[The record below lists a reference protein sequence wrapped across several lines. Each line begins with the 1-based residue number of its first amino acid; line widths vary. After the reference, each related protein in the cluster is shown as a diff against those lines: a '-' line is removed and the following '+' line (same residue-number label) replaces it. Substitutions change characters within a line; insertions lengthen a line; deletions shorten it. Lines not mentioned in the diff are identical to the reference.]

1 MSNLSALGR
10 SKIAKA
16 RFQGAAQPATL
27 YFALAKINKGVYAA
41 GVTYA
46 VGDYVIPTAWA
57 GHVYKVTAITTGVA
71 GAEPAWPVVAGG
83 QVVAGGVTLT
93 EQTTAMLAGTFA
105 EADFTGYARGS
116 LACTGANFSE
126 DGSGNVANLA
136 AITFGAGNTGAS
148 GQTVAVVLEM
158 DAAAAGNV
166 LSVEPMTNPQ
176 VANVGASAVTTAV
189 GAFTFSQT

>member
-1 MSNLSALGR
+1 MSNLTALGR

-27 YFALAKINKGVYAA
+27 YFALAKINRGVYVPGAM
-41 GVTYA
+41 YA
-46 VGDYVIPTAWA
+46 VGDYVIPAAWA
-57 GHVYKVTAITTGVA
+57 QRIYKVTAISTGVA
-71 GAEPAWPVVAGG
+71 GAEPVWPVVAGG

-93 EQTTAMLAGTFA
+93 EQTTAMLAGTFT
-105 EADFTGYARGS
+105 EADYTGYARGS
-116 LACTGANFSE
+116 LACTAGNFSE

-136 AITFGAGNTGAS
+136 AITFGAGNTGTA
-148 GQTVAVVLEM
+148 QTVAVVLEM
-158 DAAAAGNV
+158 DAAAGNV